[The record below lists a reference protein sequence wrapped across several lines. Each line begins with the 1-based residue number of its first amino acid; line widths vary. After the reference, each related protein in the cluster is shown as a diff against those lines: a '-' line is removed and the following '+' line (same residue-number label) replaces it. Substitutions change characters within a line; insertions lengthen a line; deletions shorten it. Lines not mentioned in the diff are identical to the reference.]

1 MELLRAPTELCLSA
15 AHLVPPGSSMRKSRY
30 PVTCMPPHASVLRAP
45 TELCLGGLCHV
56 SAPLLHLVLVNI
68 PVLGLRK
75 MSRFVLLLAASATAL
90 NLGVPV
96 LRSTRPSLR
105 RVRTGRFA
113 RAPCC
118 LTHTAT

>member
-1 MELLRAPTELCLSA
+1 M
-15 AHLVPPGSSMRKSRY
+15 
-30 PVTCMPPHASVLRAP
+30 
-45 TELCLGGLCHV
+45 
-56 SAPLLHLVLVNI
+56 HLVLVNI

-113 RAPCC
+113 QAPCC
-118 LTHTAT
+118 LTRTAT